1 MIHNAKY
8 FTYNNR
14 SLSEFAGMR
23 IGTLDSDM
31 YAVNI
36 ISNRNIIEQKIPG
49 RKSPYLYNLDDDP
62 LTIELTIALERPK
75 AISELRPFFRWLLN
89 NKEYQELWFDV
100 DPAKIYYA
108 IFIGSPTM
116 TYVDRS
122 QSTDIN
128 ANNRKLIGYITLTAR
143 CNAGT
148 AFAPAISVS
157 RNTSNVSPYINLYNN
172 GDDTVFATLRIG
184 TPSNRIAVGGEGSNA
199 LLRSTADN
207 LRESYVSAGNVLQ
220 RRNRS
225 ILVDTTQN

>member
-1 MIHNAKY
+1 MIHSAKY

-14 SLSEFAGMR
+14 SLSEFADMR

-49 RKSPYLYNLDDDP
+49 RKSPYLYNLDDEP
-62 LTIELTIALERPK
+62 LTIEMTVALERPK
-75 AISELRPFFRWLLN
+75 AISELRPFFRWLFN
-89 NKEYQELWFDV
+89 NLEYQELWFDV
-100 DPAKIYYA
+100 DPDKIYYA
-108 IFIGSPTM
+108 IFVGSPVM

-122 QSTDIN
+122 TSTDIN

-148 AFAPAISVS
+148 AFGPAVSVV
-157 RNTSNVSPYINLYNN
+157 RNTSNVSPYVNLYNN
-172 GDDTVFATLRIG
+172 GDDKVFSTLRIG
-184 TPSNRIAVGGEGSNA
+184 IPGDRLSTGGEGGNA
-199 LLRSTADN
+199 VLRSTADN
-207 LRESYVSAGNVLQ
+207 LRESYVSSGNTLY

-225 ILVDTTQN
+225 LITDVSKN